1 MVATGRAFIVVLVIG
16 VSVAASLQA
25 AGQEQ
30 EATVAGCLQAG
41 ANKGEFVLVTDEKQ
55 TYQVQGG
62 EGVELA
68 PHVNH
73 RVELT
78 GTIEKSETS
87 ALVKATALK
96 MIASSC
102 EA

>member
-1 MVATGRAFIVVLVIG
+1 
-16 VSVAASLQA
+16 
-25 AGQEQ
+25 
-30 EATVAGCLQAG
+30 
-41 ANKGEFVLVTDEKQ
+41 LVTDEKQ

-62 EGVELA
+62 ERVELA

-96 MIASSC
+96 MVASSC